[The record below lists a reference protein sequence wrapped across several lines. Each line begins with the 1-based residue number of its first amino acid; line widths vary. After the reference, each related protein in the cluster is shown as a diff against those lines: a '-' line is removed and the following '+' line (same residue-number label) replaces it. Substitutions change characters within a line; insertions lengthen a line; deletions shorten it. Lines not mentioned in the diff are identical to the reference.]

1 MKIKKILSDFSEHI
15 SSKGPTP
22 HPGEYGA
29 AFRSFMELYGQNYS
43 LEDISD
49 ALIIKTEAYKTKEL
63 RDDTTNILSILT
75 EYRNKRL
82 IKFWTE

>member
-1 MKIKKILSDFSEHI
+1 MKIKKIMSDFSKHI

-22 HPGEYGA
+22 HPGEYSA

-49 ALIIKTEAYKTKEL
+49 ALIIKAPKDYVTKEL
-63 RDDTTNILSILT
+63 RDDTTNILFHSDRIQKQT
-75 EYRNKRL
+75 TY
-82 IKFWTE
+82 